1 MQQHDA
7 FQYWQRERDAVETEM
22 NELLTAGLPA
32 SSEDRQIRH
41 IQFQALVERREA
53 AAGSL
58 LAFDRSLRHHKSPAT
73 QVETAAHQSRGD
85 SSESVPG
92 QQPVEPMPPLE
103 PAEDGRRSDSTHL
116 NHPQS

>member
-53 AAGSL
+53 AARSL

-73 QVETAAHQSRGD
+73 
-85 SSESVPG
+85 
-92 QQPVEPMPPLE
+92 
-103 PAEDGRRSDSTHL
+103 
-116 NHPQS
+116 